1 MFLSPHVQYD
11 GLVIL
16 VSRYGDHAGLA
27 VVPVHGYGGVAPMLK
42 SNIRNQSEQLLK
54 KKTFYSY
61 LESAAEPLLTSST
74 MAEPKPPLTEFPA

>member
-1 MFLSPHVQYD
+1 MFLPPHVQYY

-42 SNIRNQSEQLLK
+42 SIIMNQSEQL
-54 KKTFYSY
+54 
-61 LESAAEPLLTSST
+61 
-74 MAEPKPPLTEFPA
+74 